1 MRFQDS
7 SYTVFSC
14 FRSKLWS
21 GMTVS
26 GIPNGVYR
34 TADWLG
40 LLHWDPRDPHPEGQM
55 GFHLSG
61 TWDSLGSHAW
71 WDPNALDPRDRRIS
85 QGSIYRSGLE
95 SLSFSMLCMY
105 RVPVCWVKVE
115 SQWSESGSS
124 FSIAGDGL
132 GDETLRRW
140 EMRQGYRWSVFW
152 NVLYLCFNNSSCGLT
167 KTKNVWFG

>member
-95 SLSFSMLCMY
+95 SLSFSMLSMY
-105 RVPVCWVKVE
+105 LGYRYVE
-115 SQWSESGSS
+115 SKWNPSGPKAAVHI
-124 FSIAGDGL
+124 FHRGWWVGGWDAKAL
-132 GDETLRRW
+132 GDEMLGEAT
-140 EMRQGYRWSVFW
+140 
-152 NVLYLCFNNSSCGLT
+152 
-167 KTKNVWFG
+167 